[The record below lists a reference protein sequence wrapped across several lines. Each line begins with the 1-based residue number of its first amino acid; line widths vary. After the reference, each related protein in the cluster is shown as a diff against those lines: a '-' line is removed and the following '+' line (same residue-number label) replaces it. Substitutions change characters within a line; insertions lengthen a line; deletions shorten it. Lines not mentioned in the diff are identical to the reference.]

1 MGNEHTVGFRFVSQM
16 TITSYR
22 HKIRTL
28 YLFLTLTFK
37 NPRTHPCLLYC
48 KKVNARFS
56 VFNYIDFIL
65 PPLRKH
71 FMISIYN
78 QNQSNQLQN
87 HQSVCFKQN
96 ICIGYILLN
105 LLSFS
110 LFSIAIW
117 ILNSCVPRF
126 AILFY
131 LFVVFLLLLLCSR
144 S

>member
-37 NPRTHPCLLYC
+37 NPRTHPCLLYVR
-48 KKVNARFS
+48 KLMHDFQFS
-56 VFNYIDFIL
+56 IIS
-65 PPLRKH
+65 PLRKH
-71 FMISIYN
+71 FMVPIYN
-78 QNQSNQLQN
+78 QNQRNQN

-96 ICIGYILLN
+96 IYIGYFLLN
-105 LLSFS
+105 LLLFL

-117 ILNSCVPRF
+117 ILNSCVLRF

>member
-1 MGNEHTVGFRFVSQM
+1 
-16 TITSYR
+16 
-22 HKIRTL
+22 
-28 YLFLTLTFK
+28 
-37 NPRTHPCLLYC
+37 
-48 KKVNARFS
+48 
-56 VFNYIDFIL
+56 
-65 PPLRKH
+65 
-71 FMISIYN
+71 MISIYN

-117 ILNSCVPRF
+117 ILNSCVLRF

-131 LFVVFLLLLLCSR
+131 LFVVFLLLLLSSR